1 MEIAVGSKPSPATSG
16 TVDDHIAEV
25 IAPGVVLLAVADGF
39 GSVRG
44 QSAPSVAVTGIR
56 DALRR
61 RLRPDGKDA
70 RASLIA
76 AFSNANAR
84 VFARSGSNDDHV
96 ASGTSLTAALIVGD
110 RAHIAHVGRTR
121 AYLGRDGALS
131 PLTTD
136 DELDRNGWLRPRSN
150 APTDALAGHLL
161 TRTLGTQPTLDA
173 TVGSVRLMHGDA
185 LVLATAAF
193 HENVAESE
201 VVFALRSAD
210 TSESVAQRLLALC
223 AAREARNGGTII
235 IGRALT
241 DPGTST
247 ERSHG
252 SVAMRRATAALVV
265 LVMLSMLA
273 TALVHAFVG
282 P

>member
-1 MEIAVGSKPSPATSG
+1 MEIAVGSKPGPAQHG
-16 TVDDHIAEV
+16 TLDAHVAEI
-25 IAPGVVLLAVADGF
+25 IAPGVVLLAVAEGF

-44 QSAPSVAVTGIR
+44 QSAPTVAVGGVR

-70 RASLIA
+70 RAALIA

-84 VFARSGSNDDHV
+84 VFAHSGSDDDHV

-121 AYLGRDGALS
+121 AYLGRDGAIS
-131 PLTTD
+131 PLTAD
-136 DELDRNGWLRPRSN
+136 DDLDRDGWLRARSS
-150 APTDALAGHLL
+150 APTEALAAHLL

-185 LVLATAAF
+185 LVLTTGAV
-193 HENVAESE
+193 HEHVSESE
-201 VVFALRSAD
+201 IVQALCAGES
-210 TSESVAQRLLALC
+210 SESIAQRLLGLC
-223 AAREARNGGTII
+223 AARASRGGAII

-241 DPGTST
+241 EPETGDAGPVHGT
-247 ERSHG
+247 
-252 SVAMRRATAALVV
+252 ALRRALAALIA
-265 LVMLSMLA
+265 LAMLSLLA
-273 TALVHAFVG
+273 TAVLHAFVM

>member
-1 MEIAVGSKPSPATSG
+1 MEIAVGSKPGPTQCG
-16 TVDDHIAEV
+16 TLDAHVAEI
-25 IAPGVVLLAVADGF
+25 IAPGVVLLAVAEGF
-39 GSVRG
+39 GNVRG
-44 QSAPSVAVTGIR
+44 QSAPAVAVGGIR

-84 VFARSGSNDDHV
+84 VFAHSGSDDDHV

-121 AYLGRDGALS
+121 AYLGRDGAIS
-131 PLTTD
+131 PLTAD
-136 DELDRNGWLRPRSN
+136 DELDRDSWLRTRSTV
-150 APTDALAGHLL
+150 PTDALIGHLL

-185 LVLATAAF
+185 LVLATGVF
-193 HENVAESE
+193 HEHVSE
-201 VVFALRSAD
+201 GEIVYALRAGES
-210 TSESVAQRLLALC
+210 SESVAQRLLGLC
-223 AAREARNGGTII
+223 AARESRGGAVIV
-235 IGRALT
+235 GRALT
-241 DPGTST
+241 EPARAEGGPAPG
-247 ERSHG
+247 
-252 SVAMRRATAALVV
+252 AALRRATAALVA
-265 LVMLSMLA
+265 LAMLSLLV
-273 TALVHAFVG
+273 TAVIHAFVV

>member
-1 MEIAVGSKPSPATSG
+1 MEIAVGAKPSPAAG
-16 TVDDHIAEV
+16 AVDDHIAEA

-39 GSVRG
+39 GTVRG
-44 QSAPSVAVTGIR
+44 QTAPTVALGGIR

-70 RASLIA
+70 RAALIA

-84 VFARSGSNDDHV
+84 VFARSGSDDDHV

-136 DELDRNGWLRPRSN
+136 DELDRNGWLRPRSS

-193 HENVAESE
+193 HENVSESEIVYALRAAES
-201 VVFALRSAD
+201 
-210 TSESVAQRLLALC
+210 SEGVAQRLLSLC
-223 AAREARNGGTII
+223 AARETRSGGTII

-241 DPGTST
+241 ETGSAAEGSGSGT
-247 ERSHG
+247 RF
-252 SVAMRRATAALVV
+252 RRATAALVV
-265 LVMLSMLA
+265 MAMLAMLA
-273 TALVHAFVG
+273 TALVHAFIG

>member
-1 MEIAVGSKPSPATSG
+1 MEIAVGSKPGPSTVG
-16 TVDDHIAEV
+16 RVDDHVAEI

-39 GSVRG
+39 GNVRG
-44 QSAPSVAVTGIR
+44 QSAPAVAVGGIR

-70 RASLIA
+70 RAALIA

-84 VFARSGSNDDHV
+84 VFARSGSDDDHV

-131 PLTTD
+131 ALTTD
-136 DELDRNGWLRPRSN
+136 DELDRNAWLRPRSS

-193 HENVAESE
+193 HENVSESE
-201 VVFALRSAD
+201 IVHALRAGD
-210 TSESVAQRLLALC
+210 TSEAVAQRLLALC
-223 AAREARNGGTII
+223 GARETRNGGAII

-241 DPGTST
+241 EAGAET
-247 ERSHG
+247 ESARSRTTL
-252 SVAMRRATAALVV
+252 RRATAAMVALA
-265 LVMLSMLA
+265 MLTLLA

>member
-1 MEIAVGSKPSPATSG
+1 MEIAVGSKPSPAAAA
-16 TVDDHIAEV
+16 TVDDHIAEI

-39 GSVRG
+39 GVVRG

-70 RASLIA
+70 RAALIA

-84 VFARSGSNDDHV
+84 VFARSGSDDDHV
-96 ASGTSLTAALIVGD
+96 ASGSSLTAALIVGD

-136 DELDRNGWLRPRSN
+136 DELDRNAWLRPRSN

-193 HENVAESE
+193 HESVAESE
-201 VVFALRSAD
+201 IVYALRGGDS
-210 TSESVAQRLLALC
+210 SEAVAQRLLALC
-223 AAREARNGGTII
+223 AARETRNGGTII

-241 DPGTST
+241 ESRPAA
-247 ERSHG
+247 EARS
-252 SVAMRRATAALVV
+252 ATALRRATAALVV
-265 LVMLSMLA
+265 MALLAMLA
-273 TALVHAFVG
+273 TALIHAFVT